1 MSPKDLVKQYLP
13 SVNIMQLATCVDNQ
27 PWACSLHYYSDD
39 DFNLYWISKPKSR
52 HSQEIELNPNV
63 AVTIKVYENE
73 TPKDTVIGVSFEGVA
88 KLASESEVQNAAKG
102 YQRKHHTDEA
112 FLKEVVAGKNPYVF
126 YTVKP
131 TKVVL
136 FDNKNFPDDP
146 RQEWRVDT

>member
-13 SVNIMQLATCVDNQ
+13 SADIMQLATCVDNQ
-27 PWACSLHYYSDD
+27 PWACNLHYYSDD

-52 HSQEIELNPNV
+52 HSKEIEQNPKV
-63 AVTIKVYENE
+63 AVTIKVYENK

-88 KLASESEVQNAAKG
+88 KLVDKADVQSAAKG
-102 YQRKHHTDEA
+102 YQAKHHTDDA
-112 FLKEVVAGKNPYVF
+112 FIKEVVDGKNPYVF
-126 YTVKP
+126 YVMKP

-146 RQEWRVDT
+146 RQEWGIDA